1 MAIHFTPYTAK
12 TMMPL
17 TLLLAGPDC
26 VHRYRHA
33 LLDAADHLRCQ
44 QQPALAQRIDWQSS
58 RFLKQQRRRLAPNTL
73 TTLSHSHGDAAL
85 LYGQQDALGV
95 DLEQMRPRNFV
106 ALLPWCARDEEIQWW
121 QQQPSPTLAFYRL
134 WTLKEALIKAA
145 NLDFPADL
153 RRTGLFRLPEGG
165 WRIGIDHPQ
174 CHPCWH
180 GFSHAVSTHM
190 MLSCVWPQANAPQT
204 LFWQGYGQTVWDL
217 PPGTDNGVL
226 LRRLPED
233 GAMPKQQNQQT
244 RTDGC

>member
-73 TTLSHSHGDAAL
+73 TTLSHSHGYAAL

-165 WRIGIDHPQ
+165 WRIGIDHPY
-174 CHPCWH
+174 CHPYWH

-204 LFWQGYGQTVWDL
+204 LFWQGYGQTAWDL
-217 PPGTDNGVL
+217 PPATDAVL
-226 LRRLPED
+226 LHRLPKD
-233 GAMPKQQNQQT
+233 DAISGPQNQ
-244 RTDGC
+244 